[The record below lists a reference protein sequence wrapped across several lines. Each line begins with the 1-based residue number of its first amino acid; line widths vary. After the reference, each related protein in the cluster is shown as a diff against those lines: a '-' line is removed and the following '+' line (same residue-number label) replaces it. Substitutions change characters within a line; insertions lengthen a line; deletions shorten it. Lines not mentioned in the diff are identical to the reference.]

1 MTTGLVGEP
10 PSIPVTPALSPRQR
24 EQEGSGAQKQGEPKT
39 LDPKTLTPPSPQ
51 GITVRLQINFPA
63 FALDVDLALPGTGVT
78 ALFGP
83 SGSGKTTC
91 LRAIAGLEHAVALRS
106 AARRNL
112 VIVNGE
118 TWQDDAQGIFV
129 ATHLRTL
136 GYVFQEASLF
146 SHLSVAQNLAFGQKR
161 VARTAGAQQKGSLE
175 QAIEQ
180 AVELL
185 GIGHLLGRQPH
196 TLSGGERQ
204 RVAIARALATSP
216 RLLLM
221 DEPLAAL
228 DAKRKAE
235 VLPYLEKLHHD
246 LHIPI
251 LYVSHAVDE
260 VARLADHLVLLEE
273 GKVVTSGPTADV
285 MTRLD
290 LPLAH
295 GDAAGAVISATVVSH
310 DPGYHLTLVRFA
322 GGEFTL
328 PQQAIDV
335 GHTLRIRI
343 QARDVSLTLERQ
355 TGTSIQNILPVTV
368 TALSSDSPGQ
378 VMVRLDAGGSTVL
391 ARLTARSV
399 DALALDVGKQV
410 FAQVKGVAILG

>member
-1 MTTGLVGEP
+1 MTINLLGKP
-10 PSIPVTPALSPRQR
+10 PSTPLTLALSPRQR
-24 EQEGSGAQKQGEPKT
+24 AQVGLGAQKHAAPETPDHKT
-39 LDPKTLTPPSPQ
+39 CHPPRQP
-51 GITVRLQINFPA
+51 GITVRLKINFPA

-83 SGSGKTTC
+83 SGSGKTSC
-91 LRAIAGLEHAVALRS
+91 LRAIAGLQQSVALRS

-112 VIVNGE
+112 VIINGE

-129 ATHLRTL
+129 ATHLRAL

-146 SHLSVAQNLAFGQKR
+146 AHLSVAQNLAFGQKR
-161 VARTAGAQQKGSLE
+161 VAASLQKVSLE
-175 QAIEQ
+175 AAI
-180 AVELL
+180 ELL
-185 GIGHLLGRQPH
+185 GIGHLLARQPH

-235 VLPYLEKLHHD
+235 VLPYLKKLHRE

-251 LYVSHAVDE
+251 LYVSHAMDE
-260 VARLADHLVLLEE
+260 VARLADHLVLLDD
-273 GKVVTSGPTADV
+273 GKAIASGPAADV

-295 GDAAGAVISATVVSH
+295 GDEAGAVISATVISH
-310 DPGYHLTLVRFA
+310 DPAYHLTLVRFA
-322 GGEFTL
+322 GGDFTL
-328 PQQAIDV
+328 PQQAI
-335 GHTLRIRI
+335 GIGGTLRIRV

-355 TGTSIQNILPVTV
+355 TGTSIQNILPVSV
-368 TALSSDSPGQ
+368 AAVSIDSPGQ
-378 VMVRLDAGGSTVL
+378 VMVQLDAGGSTLL
-391 ARLTARSV
+391 ARVTARSV
-399 DALALDVGKQV
+399 EALALQVGKPV

>member
-1 MTTGLVGEP
+1 MTAPLTL
-10 PSIPVTPALSPRQR
+10 ALSR
-24 EQEGSGAQKQGEPKT
+24 EERE
-39 LDPKTLTPPSPQ
+39 PSPQ
-51 GITVRLQINFPA
+51 GITVRLKINFPA
-63 FALDVDLALPGTGVT
+63 FALDVDLTLPGTGVT

-112 VIVNGE
+112 VIINGE
-118 TWQDDAQGIFV
+118 TWQDDSQGIFV
-129 ATHLRTL
+129 ATHQRAL

-146 SHLSVAQNLAFGQKR
+146 AHLSVAKNIAFGQKR
-161 VARTAGAQQKGSLE
+161 AAPAAGAQQKASLT
-175 QAIEQ
+175 QATDQ

-185 GIGHLLGRQPH
+185 GIGHLLARQPH

-204 RVAIARALATSP
+204 RVAIARALATRP
-216 RLLLM
+216 QLLLM

-235 VLPYLEKLHHD
+235 VLPYLEKLHRE

-251 LYVSHAVDE
+251 LYVSHAMDE

-273 GKVVTSGPTADV
+273 GKVAASGPTAEV

-295 GDAAGAVISATVVSH
+295 GDAAGAVISAKVVSH

-322 GGEFTL
+322 GGDVTV
-328 PQQAIDV
+328 PQQATGV
-335 GHTLRIRI
+335 GQTLRIRV
-343 QARDVSLTLERQ
+343 QARDVSLTLHRQ

-368 TALSSDSPGQ
+368 TALSIDSPGQ
-378 VMVRLDAGGSTVL
+378 VMVQLDAGGSALL
-391 ARLTARSV
+391 ARVTARSV
-399 DALALDVGKQV
+399 DALALEVGKPV